1 MQNEPKV
8 IGVGGIF
15 FKSANPEEIKKW
27 YQENLGIETDEYGCM
42 FKSRNIDRPEE
53 MNYLQWSP
61 FKQDT
66 EYFNP
71 SDKEFMINYRVQ
83 NIEAL
88 VENLKGKGITIV
100 DEIEECGD
108 IGKFVHILDSE
119 GNKVELWEQPVGK
132 VSITD
137 KGEFE

>member
-27 YQENLGIETDEYGCM
+27 YQDHLGIETDEHGSM
-42 FKSRNIDRPEE
+42 FTSRNVDRPEE

-61 FKQDT
+61 FGKDT

-71 SDKEFMINYRVQ
+71 SEKEFMINYRVQ
-83 NIEAL
+83 HIEAL
-88 VENLKGKGITIV
+88 VKTLRENGITIV

-108 IGKFVHILDSE
+108 IGKFVHILDPE
-119 GNKVELWEQPVGK
+119 GNKIELWEQAIG
-132 VSITD
+132 
-137 KGEFE
+137 